1 MKRFFIFLATILLA
15 VSVSAQHHDHHA
27 GYRSGP
33 QGGRHVR
40 YENRH
45 DQHRGHGR
53 DPRNDR
59 RYEPRGGHGKG
70 HSGHGNMRP
79 DIPCTRDWQ
88 ELWNGCHVR
97 IKLDRVSVYNR
108 RDDRIIWGDEV
119 FLLGNG
125 CYKVRNGGFWYVHGP
140 DGSRLSSVWGDFVNL
155 MPNGLFHCRRAGM
168 DFYYDVRG
176 NERR

>member
-1 MKRFFIFLATILLA
+1 MKKIFIFLASMLLA
-15 VSVSAQHHDHHA
+15 VSVSAQHHNHHPGYHRGQRNDHHA
-27 GYRSGP
+27 
-33 QGGRHVR
+33 R
-40 YENRH
+40 YETRY

-53 DPRNDR
+53 DSRHDR
-59 RYEPRGGHGKG
+59 GKG
-70 HSGHGNMRP
+70 RAGYGYMRP
-79 DIPCTRDWQ
+79 EIRCAMDWQ

-125 CYKVRNGGFWYVHGP
+125 CYKVRNGSFWHVHGP
-140 DGSRLSSVWGDFVNL
+140 DGSRIGSVWGDFVDL